1 MLKKII
7 FITGANSFLA
17 QSAAEILSKRG
28 YLIYGCCRN
37 PDLITKH
44 SNFKKILPY
53 TTLNLPLSLIP
64 KGINVLLHFEG
75 HSSVLKSFAYSE
87 TLRSYNLQ
95 IIKKIEKIAIQSSEG
110 LHIIFPSSAAVYGQK
125 KNSNLEEN
133 SELKPISPYG
143 INKANFENSLRTFC
157 VNNSIQCSIVR
168 FFSLYG
174 PTQKKQLIWEAYK
187 KLKFDE
193 TSIFHGTGNEVR
205 DFFYITD
212 AINLIDCLIKRDDKL
227 TIINGGT
234 GIKTTVSEVVNKI
247 KFLIKSDKEII
258 FNGKNR
264 IGDPFSLLASTLLF
278 DKIAFKP
285 KIFLSEGL
293 NKTVL
298 YYESN

>member
-17 QSAAEILSKRG
+17 QSAAEILSKRD
-28 YLIYGCCRN
+28 YFVYGCCRN

-64 KGINVLLHFEG
+64 KGIDVLLHFEG
-75 HSSVLKSFAYSE
+75 HSSVLKSFEYSE

-95 IIKKIEKIAIQSSEG
+95 IIKKIEKIAIQSSKG

-125 KNSNLEEN
+125 KNSNLKET

-143 INKANFENSLRTFC
+143 INKANFENSLRALSI
-157 VNNSIQCSIVR
+157 NNFIRCSIIR

-187 KLKFDE
+187 RLKFDD
-193 TSIFHGTGNEVR
+193 TPVFYGTGNEVR
-205 DFFYITD
+205 DFFYISD
-212 AINLIDCLIKRDDKL
+212 AINLIDCLIKRNDKL
-227 TIINGGT
+227 IIINGGT
-234 GIKTTVSEVVNKI
+234 GIKTTVNMVVNKI
-247 KFLIKSDKEII
+247 KFLIKSEKEII
-258 FNGKNR
+258 FNGKKKSWR
-264 IGDPFSLLASTLLF
+264 PFFFVS
-278 DKIAFKP
+278 I
-285 KIFLSEGL
+285 
-293 NKTVL
+293 
-298 YYESN
+298 YYIIR